1 MQLTNMP
8 EENVYNGD
16 IGIIERITTT
26 PKKEITIDFDGNIVK
41 YTPSNF
47 NNFRLAYAISIHKA
61 QGSEFNIV
69 IIPLVKNYNKM
80 LYRKLIYTA
89 VTRSKEKLYLIG
101 DFDALKMAVSNDLAD
116 IRRTTIKE
124 FLINGIK

>member
-1 MQLTNMP
+1 
-8 EENVYNGD
+8 
-16 IGIIERITTT
+16 
-26 PKKEITIDFDGNIVK
+26 
-41 YTPSNF
+41 
-47 NNFRLAYAISIHKA
+47 
-61 QGSEFNIV
+61 
-69 IIPLVKNYNKM
+69 M